1 LSQTSLNI
9 LVSATTAQAQAQLAA
24 VNTQLKS
31 MAAQAGISGTSM
43 SKVGKGTA
51 MAATGIAA
59 VGAAAVIAGKQLYD
73 LGQEFDDAYDTIR
86 TGTGATG
93 KELKRLKANF
103 RDVAKTVPNDF
114 KEVGTAIADLNTR
127 MGLTGR
133 PLERMA
139 ESLLHLSN
147 ITGDDLEGNIKSVAR
162 AFVDWEVPVKNQTR
176 ALDGLFRLSQ
186 ESGASVSE
194 IADNLQKFGSPLR
207 TLGINIDYAAA
218 MFATFERAGVNMQTM
233 VPGLKLAIGNM
244 VKPSDDLAKQFKQL
258 GVEADKP
265 AAGLQKIF
273 AAIGS
278 DSNLTRVEKISLAMD
293 VFGKRAGADMAEA
306 VRQGRFD
313 VERFMRIF
321 RDQKNGDSIRKAARD
336 AYDFSENMKIF
347 GNKIKVAI
355 EPAATAVFAFAARVS
370 KWLAGPQG
378 TKAIKVLGQIFTTTF
393 KAISA
398 AIRPFVNLFRA
409 SFNAIK
415 AVIKAAGQTWEI
427 VSEQF
432 QARTKTVKASI
443 KSLIA
448 PFKSVFSTIA
458 DVVKD
463 KFSSAFN
470 SAASFVNSI
479 IGVLNK
485 IPGVDI
491 GEVNTGGGN
500 GGGQSGTVPS
510 GGRPRP
516 VGRQRGG
523 MLTGGAPSGDSIP
536 ALLERGEYVLNRK
549 AVEKVGV
556 DKLNKVNFGQAPRF
570 QTGGRVG
577 MIGGGIMDTITDVAG
592 GAANA
597 VGDVASAVLKPA
609 SFFLNLLPKPTLPQP
624 VTGTGPWAIDK
635 ATGFIKDKVSD
646 LFAKSSAGS
655 SSYSGPPANMRQL
668 GDNAWVDSHT
678 LAVADYLSKRFGVS
692 VSSSYRTPEHN
703 AEVGGVPGSFHTH
716 GSYANPGA
724 IDFVP
729 ANSAMQA
736 FVGSS
741 IAGIQENLIHD
752 VGSGLHNHVAFFQ
765 KGGLAGRIL
774 QRLQRGGSPWKKTG
788 YTVYNDP
795 PPGSFGGLNNGYA
808 ELGTATTSGL
818 TGGGYLAQ
826 LFGMK
831 GELPEDFPLNV
842 KINGKVKK
850 MLKRDRGW
858 GQGSSSHGID
868 IWQDS
873 WPFFGLNSNSSG
885 TAYVQQAD
893 GKGGSK
899 PKPKK
904 PWLDKS
910 GGYAPGSGGP
920 KGQKEQ
926 GQKMTEAFKKAAAI
940 RRKRI
945 AAKIAGADRFPLR
958 DDLKKNGGIL
968 ARVAETI
975 GITET
980 NASGEW
986 GPGGSE
992 LTDSELAEQVRL
1004 YKRQLDLQQKRKRMI
1019 VRAIKHMVGVRDYL
1033 AGMVAKASK
1042 KGSPLKWKAGAYRTA
1057 LGSAKG
1063 ILNETLIPG
1072 LQDLV
1077 GVTGKGGEIFQ
1088 TKTRLN
1094 ELGVTTTSESSRD
1107 SELLALMREQLS
1119 ATQRNLAIS
1128 QAQMPIFQQF
1138 LPRYHTGGVIP
1149 GAGEVPIMAQAG
1161 EGVFTRDQMAAMGT
1175 SNPQNITV
1183 IIEDGAVDSDRI
1195 RVEVDGVL
1203 AKHISSARRSS
1214 GGRKYATNG

>member
-556 DKLNKVNFGQAPRF
+556 DRLNKVNFGQAPRF
-570 QTGGRVG
+570 QTGGPIG
-577 MIGGGIMDTITDVAG
+577 MISGGDVMNAAK
-592 GAANA
+592 GAADKALGA
-597 VGDVASAVLKPA
+597 VGKVVGKGAG
-609 SFFLNLLPKPTLPQP
+609 FFSKLLPDPNLPQP
-624 VTGTGPWAIDK
+624 ITGAGPAVIEMVKDWIKGKVKGPGDSGGPLGGFSGSLTAAMNLARSHGLTITSTTGGTHAPGSYHYQGRAFDASNSSSPTPQMMSYFMDAAGKYGKNILELFYDPAGW
-635 ATGFIKDKVSD
+635 FIKNGGKVS
-646 LFAKSSAGS
+646 
-655 SSYSGPPANMRQL
+655 
-668 GDNAWVDSHT
+668 
-678 LAVADYLSKRFGVS
+678 
-692 VSSSYRTPEHN
+692 
-703 AEVGGVPGSFHTH
+703 
-716 GSYANPGA
+716 GA
-724 IDFVP
+724 IGGHSDHVHT
-729 ANSAMQA
+729 AMQRGGM
-736 FVGSS
+736 VG
-741 IAGIQENLIHD
+741 
-752 VGSGLHNHVAFFQ
+752 
-765 KGGLAGRIL
+765 
-774 QRLQRGGSPWKKTG
+774 LQRGGKVPN
-788 YTVYNDP
+788 VYDTWNNDQ
-795 PPGSFGGLNNGYA
+795 
-808 ELGTATTSGL
+808 
-818 TGGGYLAQ
+818 LAS
-826 LFGMK
+826 LAHAAGMK
-831 GELPEDFPLNV
+831 GPGLMAQIANGESSGNPRAVGNDPGSTFGYGLWQITSGYHDDLIAAAGGVNNKGIFDPMKNAKAAKHILDTEGLGAWYAPPRGPA
-842 KINGKVKK
+842 GKVIPW
-850 MLKRDRGW
+850 LSRALRG
-858 GQGSSSHGID
+858 
-868 IWQDS
+868 
-873 WPFFGLNSNSSG
+873 
-885 TAYVQQAD
+885 
-893 GKGGSK
+893 GKTGGSR
-899 PKPKK
+899 PKPNK
-904 PWLDKS
+904 PWLDSS
-910 GGYAPGSGGP
+910 GAYAPGSGGP

-975 GITET
+975 GIAET

-1019 VRAIKHMVGVRDYL
+1019 VRAIKHMVGVRDHL

-1077 GVTGKGGEIFQ
+1077 GVTGNGGEIFQ